1 MINLPPDFFERI
13 VREQQTLSGVVQV
26 LSELRLKYASRI
38 QFASVTEAL
47 GLKNLGAAIES
58 VLNAI
63 DRIKDVQDPSRALS
77 KTPVPFLESHP
88 RPWTVEWNTL
98 DDDDAFDEWWTV
110 IDANGEPIARACSE
124 EAAAWIVA
132 AAGVTT

>member
-13 VREQQTLSGVVQV
+13 VREQQTISGVVQV

-63 DRIKDVQDPSRALS
+63 CNPASQPEPQGENDDEQREQTHAG
-77 KTPVPFLESHP
+77 
-88 RPWTVEWNTL
+88 TVDL
-98 DDDDAFDEWWTV
+98 
-110 IDANGEPIARACSE
+110 
-124 EAAAWIVA
+124 
-132 AAGVTT
+132 